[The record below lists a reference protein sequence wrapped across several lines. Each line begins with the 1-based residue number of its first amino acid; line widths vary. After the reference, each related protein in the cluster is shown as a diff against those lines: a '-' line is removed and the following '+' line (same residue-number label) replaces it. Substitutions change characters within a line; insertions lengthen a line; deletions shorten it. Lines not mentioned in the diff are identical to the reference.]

1 MKINKNVK
9 DALKKVLSPE
19 IFSSA
24 RNAWHQNIKPFCEPI
39 KTLTLKKLTN
49 HTQITAVHESGI
61 KYEIILNKNN
71 GFVDQIYFLD
81 KIHEQ
86 KILSLIKNNL
96 PEGGVYIDIGT
107 NIGGHALF
115 AAKVVGE
122 KGLVYAFEP
131 ILHLYNQALESIN
144 INELKNVKLYNFGL
158 GDKEYTSQIYINS
171 RNEGNSSLVFTTQS
185 DKEETVSVKVSDSI
199 LKEIERPIDFVKIDV
214 EGFEYNVLLG
224 MKDTFISNK
233 PKNVLIEF
241 SPFFYNEVD
250 KNISKNILDLM
261 ESYGY
266 TIFDVNEGEI
276 YKKIN
281 KENFTDFINSFG
293 ETKPQTNIICS
304 LI

>member
-9 DALKKVLSPE
+9 DVLKKVLSPKV
-19 IFSSA
+19 FSVT
-24 RNAWHQNIKPFCEPI
+24 RTVWHKNIKPFCEPI
-39 KTLTLKKLTN
+39 KTLTLKKLTD

-71 GFVDQIYFLD
+71 GFVDQIYFLE
-81 KIHEQ
+81 KIHEP
-86 KILSLIKNNL
+86 KILSLIKKNL

-122 KGLVYAFEP
+122 RGLVYAFEP
-131 ILHLYNQALESIN
+131 ILHLYKQACESVGLNKFEN
-144 INELKNVKLYNFGL
+144 IKLYNFGL
-158 GDKEYTSQIYINS
+158 GEKDYTSTIYINS
-171 RNEGNSSLVFTTQS
+171 RNEGNSSLVFTAQS
-185 DKEETVSVKVSDSI
+185 DKKETVSVKVADSI
-199 LKEIERPIDFVKIDV
+199 LKEITRPINFVKIDV

-224 MKDTFISNK
+224 MKETFIKNK

-261 ESYGY
+261 DSYGY

-276 YKKIN
+276 YKKID
-281 KENFTDFINSFG
+281 KENFDSFIKSFG